1 MTIFNFKPSSTAKCT
16 ASLVT
21 DTWLISAA
29 HCLVSKHHFESKPCL
44 KEMPGLELDAECQTT
59 KRGDILVNFPK
70 QASWV
75 AKALGNKTQIYII
88 FHYFIIS
95 ISPSLGERKNFR
107 SFAGGSRFK

>member
-44 KEMPGLELDAECQTT
+44 KEMPGLELDADCQTT

-70 QASWV
+70 QASWEI
-75 AKALGNKTQIYII
+75 KALGNKTQISNGFICTNI
-88 FHYFIIS
+88 FS
-95 ISPSLGERKNFR
+95 IFR
-107 SFAGGSRFK
+107 